1 MKGYNKEKNLS
12 FDVYIDG
19 IDDIMFVK
27 SIILEL
33 LENSH
38 LGGKYFDGDITL
50 EFYNSDDLKHF
61 YEWIDEISLGIKN
74 DPLYFS
80 DWYLNYMPQIKR
92 KRHYKREGTIKYYNA
107 KKQCVTVINLHGI
120 IISEINSDEYKVVL
134 KSDYIFI
141 QVNP

>member
-1 MKGYNKEKNLS
+1 MKGHDKEKNLS
-12 FDVYIDG
+12 FYVYIDG

-27 SIILEL
+27 SLVLEQ

-50 EFYNSDDLKHF
+50 EFYDSDDLKHF
-61 YEWIDEISLGIKN
+61 YEWIDEISLVISD
-74 DPLYFS
+74 DPW
-80 DWYLNYMPQIKR
+80 DWYLNYLPQIKR
-92 KRHYKREGTIKYYNA
+92 TRHYKREGTIKYYNA

-120 IISEINSDEYKVVL
+120 IISKINSDEYKVVL
-134 KSDYIFI
+134 KCDYIFI